1 MRPAREPWRA
11 VVRWGASLVA
21 LAALLHGAAA
31 AGVDTPDLDEPQFH
45 TVGGPGFIP
54 QDVVSTLAQDR
65 RGFLWLGTS
74 AGLMRYDGYRLDPA
88 APRAEGEAARQARAF
103 IRVVLVTR
111 DGRLW
116 FGTESDGLGRYDPD
130 TDRLDVF
137 RHRPGDPHALAA
149 GTVRAL
155 AEDTEGGV
163 WIGTIGHGLDRYDPA
178 SDRFQHFRSAPG
190 GVGAGLPDDRIQS
203 LAVDRQGTLWVG
215 TWNGLVRRR
224 AGQAAFEAPPGDAG
238 RTSLGGRTV
247 TRITQAA
254 DGRLWIGTQQGDLLV
269 LDPATGQAWS
279 GTSDSGG
286 HRQAIYDIAQGPTGQ
301 IWVARADGIE
311 VRDASELT
319 VLRHLR
325 HVPGQPASLASNEVR
340 ALLRD
345 RGGWLWAGGYSG
357 GLQRHDPA
365 NRGIHVLR
373 SRGGH
378 GGVLEEPNVRSV
390 LQLSTGE
397 IWLGTQ
403 ERGLAILDAR
413 MRLAGAV
420 HPEPR
425 RPGALG
431 AGRIGSLVQ
440 AADGTVWVG
449 SDSGLYQMSTDRRVL
464 RVHSLGAGR
473 ARRMLATGD
482 GAVWIATQDGLHRY
496 DPAADTVT
504 RVAAEGAR
512 AVKGDVNALVQAND
526 GRLWVGTESGLY
538 TVAPGSVVLQAV
550 EPAAGE
556 GPAHAAVL
564 GLLLDRQQRLWIDTP
579 AGLHRLLTWDG
590 KTARYEH
597 TARRYGLPTQS
608 MGANLLEDSRGRL
621 WTHLGV
627 FDPASGRLHGLTA
640 ADGADIGTGWFRAY
654 AQLDDGLMLFGGSK
668 GLLVVQPER
677 FEPWAYDPPLVLTGL
692 RIDGQPQP
700 VALANP
706 GLVLKPGQRDI
717 AFEFAALDYSDPA
730 RVRYAW
736 QLEGYDAQWSS
747 QGADYRVANY
757 SNLPPGSYTLRI
769 RGTNRSGTTSR
780 HELAVPLQVMPA
792 WWQTWWARGLA
803 LALMAVALMAVVQLR
818 TAWLQRQRLALERKV
833 HERTAELE
841 SVSEA
846 LRRQSLALEE
856 ASLSDPLTGLR
867 NRRFLAQHIESDA
880 ALAYRQH
887 EGPPNTA
894 GDAAQTGTDAHP
906 DATPAPPETDLV
918 FFLVDLD
925 HFKQIN
931 DQHGHSAGD
940 AVLVQTAQRLR
951 EVFRDADYLVRWGGE
966 EFLIVARATGR
977 GHAPELAERARARV
991 GGTLFELPDGSR
1003 VPCTCSVGFAAFP
1016 LSLQH
1021 PRALN
1026 WSQVIDV
1033 ADGALYTAKRAG
1045 RNQWCGAL
1053 EATSASP
1060 QALRQ
1065 GARGAFTQW
1074 AESGELRLVRSV

>member
-1 MRPAREPWRA
+1 M
-11 VVRWGASLVA
+11 VRWVSA
-21 LAALLHGAAA
+21 LAAAAALLHGAAVA
-31 AGVDTPDLDEPQFH
+31 APGSPDLDEPQFH

-54 QDVVSTLAQDR
+54 QDIVSTLAQDR
-65 RGFLWLGTS
+65 RGLLWLGTG

-103 IRVVLVTR
+103 VRVVLVTR
-111 DGRLW
+111 DGHLW
-116 FGTESDGLGRYDPD
+116 FGTESDGLGRYEPD
-130 TDRLDVF
+130 TDRLEVF
-137 RHRPGDPHALAA
+137 RHRPSDAHTLAA

-155 AEDTEGGV
+155 AEDADGGV

-178 SDRFQHFRSAPG
+178 TGRFQHFRAAPG
-190 GVGAGLPDDRIQS
+190 GEQTGLPDDRVQS

-224 AGQAAFEAPPGDAG
+224 AGHTAFEPPPGDTD
-238 RTSLGGRTV
+238 RTALAGRTV
-247 TRITQAA
+247 TRIIQGD
-254 DGRLWIGTQQGDLLV
+254 DGRLWIGTQQGELLV
-269 LDPATGQAWS
+269 LDPATGQAWH
-279 GTSDSGG
+279 GTADAVG
-286 HRQAIYDIAQGPTGQ
+286 RRPPIYDIVQGPPGQ
-301 IWVARADGIE
+301 VWVARADGIE
-311 VRDASELT
+311 VRDAREIT

-325 HVPGQPASLASNEVR
+325 HVPGQPASLAANEVR

-345 RGGWLWAGGYSG
+345 RGGWIWAGGYSG

-373 SRGGH
+373 NRVGH

-413 MRLAGAV
+413 MRLVGAV
-420 HPEPR
+420 HPEPG

-431 AGRIGSLVQ
+431 AGRIGSLAQ

-496 DPAADTVT
+496 DPGTRAIS
-504 RVAAEGAR
+504 RVAAEGGR
-512 AVKGDVNALVQAND
+512 AVKGDVNALAQAPD

-538 TVAPGSVVLQAV
+538 TVAPGSTAMQAV
-550 EPAAGE
+550 ESAVGE
-556 GPAHAAVL
+556 APAHAAVL
-564 GLLLDRQQRLWIDTP
+564 GMLLDRQQRLWLDTP
-579 AGLHRLLTWDG
+579 AGLHRLVQWDG

-597 TARRYGLPTQS
+597 TARRHGMPLQS

-640 ADGADIGTGWFRAY
+640 ADGADIGTGWFRSFAL
-654 AQLDDGLMLFGGSK
+654 LDDGLMLFGGSK

-677 FEPWAYDPPLVLTGL
+677 FEPWAYDSPLVLTGL
-692 RIDGQPQP
+692 RIDAQPQP
-700 VALANP
+700 VDLTDRGFALR
-706 GLVLKPGQRDI
+706 PGQRDI

-730 RVRYAW
+730 RVGYSW

-747 QGADYRVANY
+747 HGADYRVASY
-757 SNLPPGSYTLRI
+757 SNLPPGNYTLRV
-769 RGTNRSGTTSR
+769 RGTNRSGVTSR
-780 HELAVPLQVMPA
+780 HELAIALQVMPA
-792 WWQTWWARGLA
+792 WWQTWWARALA
-803 LALMAVALMAVVQLR
+803 LALLTLALFAVVQLR

-833 HERTAELE
+833 QERTAELE
-841 SVSEA
+841 SVSEE
-846 LRRQSLALEE
+846 LRRQTLALEE

-867 NRRFLAQHIESDA
+867 NRRFLAQHIETDA

-887 EGPPNTA
+887 EGPPTDSGDGAPA
-894 GDAAQTGTDAHP
+894 GADPHP
-906 DATPAPPETDLV
+906 GAGPTSPETDLV
-918 FFLVDLD
+918 FFLADLD

-1016 LSLQH
+1016 LSLRH

-1033 ADGALYTAKRAG
+1033 ADDALYTAKRAG

-1053 EATSASP
+1053 EATSSSP